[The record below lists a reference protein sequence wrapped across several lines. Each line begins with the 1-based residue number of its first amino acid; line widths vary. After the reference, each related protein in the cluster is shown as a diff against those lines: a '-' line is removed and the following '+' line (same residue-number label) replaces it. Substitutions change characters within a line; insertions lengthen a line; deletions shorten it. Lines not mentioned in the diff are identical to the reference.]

1 MPLKFGLIKG
11 IGRLSLNVKLL
22 LGFGVSFLVT
32 LLLGLA
38 GLAAIH
44 KLSLTT
50 QELYQQDLLGIS
62 HFRAAQVNLVV
73 VGRSLRRL
81 AMSVSASD
89 RSDANQQIA
98 KAQAELGHEMA
109 LGRQLAVRDSVRM
122 ALPAIDAALA
132 SYASS
137 VAQVQTLLAP
147 GDAQAFA
154 AARQLLNGTDY
165 GGRLQAA
172 DAALDAIVQ
181 LKEAGARESALQSA
195 LLAQRMRWMSVTL
208 LVLGLAFGVA
218 SGWLVTNS
226 IRGPM
231 LDLGHCIVDLAEGQL
246 DGEVPHCEDLNEIGE
261 MARSVRVLQ
270 QGARLLAEQRWIQQS
285 LSEIEQAVL
294 TTQSYSAFSQ
304 QMCSRMAPLLN
315 LLHAALYVPDADQ
328 AGLQFVGG
336 YGCDEAS
343 QRLHVAWG
351 QGLVGQVAQDR
362 SASSLALDAR
372 SGVALGLG
380 TVLPAQ
386 VLAAP
391 VFDRGELLAVLEL
404 GLLQPLTAGQSGL
417 LQALLATIGVR
428 LSVLAGRETRTGEGA
443 SAPDQAP
450 VPALAD

>member
-208 LVLGLAFGVA
+208 LVLGLAFGVV

-231 LDLGHCIVDLAEGQL
+231 LDLGHCIVDLAEGRL
-246 DGEVPHCEDLNEIGE
+246 AGEVPHCSR
-261 MARSVRVLQ
+261 AR
-270 QGARLLAEQRWIQQS
+270 ACW
-285 LSEIEQAVL
+285 
-294 TTQSYSAFSQ
+294 
-304 QMCSRMAPLLN
+304 PN
-315 LLHAALYVPDADQ
+315 N
-328 AGLQFVGG
+328 GG
-336 YGCDEAS
+336 SSKVCP
-343 QRLHVAWG
+343 
-351 QGLVGQVAQDR
+351 R
-362 SASSLALDAR
+362 SNR
-372 SGVALGLG
+372 
-380 TVLPAQ
+380 
-386 VLAAP
+386 
-391 VFDRGELLAVLEL
+391 RC
-404 GLLQPLTAGQSGL
+404 
-417 LQALLATIGVR
+417 
-428 LSVLAGRETRTGEGA
+428 
-443 SAPDQAP
+443 
-450 VPALAD
+450 